1 VVFLIKFK
9 ICDTSSGLVLFE
21 IGDRASWKLEFSLAS
36 RFLLNRSSLALCR
49 LDIRLRVSD
58 TPLAS
63 VGLHSSVISLSGSSG
78 SLVGGVI

>member
-1 VVFLIKFK
+1 MFK

-21 IGDRASWKLEFSLAS
+21 IGDRASWKLEFSLA